1 MRLALSI
8 LAHSSYDSR
17 QARQALLQCPGLL
30 PYLVRGVCRAKGVD
44 TGKTIDTRRTT
55 AIRQT

>member
-8 LAHSSYDSR
+8 LAHSSYDNR

-44 TGKTIDTRRTT
+44 TGTDSRHT
-55 AIRQT
+55 QD